1 MPSSSIS
8 QKAAATELLRRR
20 LARQSLISF
29 TRFTF
34 FPEYRPAPHH
44 HRIAEVLEAVERGEK
59 RRVMIFMPPRHGKS
73 ELASRRFPAY
83 FIGRNPDRS
92 IIAASY
98 NSDLA
103 SDFGREV
110 RNIVGSKAYADLFNV
125 HLAEDS
131 SARDRWHT
139 EKGGMYSAAG
149 VGTATTGRGAH
160 VFLID
165 DPVKDRESA
174 DSEIIRERTY
184 RWYTSTAYTRLESD
198 IDNSE
203 LLEDD
208 WLWRDLQNDI
218 EAGRATKLEGAIVLI
233 QTRWHDDDLAG
244 RLLLEQQ
251 RGGDQWEI
259 LELPAIREEGD
270 TRLALWPGKY
280 PLRRLDEIRM
290 AIGERDWSA
299 LYQQRPAPDE
309 GVYFKREWFNWY
321 DQPPEHLTKYG
332 ASDYAVKGKSGDWTV
347 HVVAGVDPE
356 DNLYIL
362 DVWRKQTT
370 SDVWVD
376 AFLDLA
382 DQHKPMVWA
391 EEDGQIIKS
400 LGPFIDRRSQ
410 ERGVYCYRE
419 QFVSVAD
426 KPTRCRSF
434 QARCAMRKVYLPR
447 NATWIGDVLGELLSF
462 PAGRTDDIADACGLL
477 GRLLD
482 KMFGASVAT
491 VEEKT
496 VADYHGME
504 GFNYLDDGFD
514 GEDTWRTI

>member
-1 MPSSSIS
+1 MLNLSVSP
-8 QKAAATELLRRR
+8 KEAAAELLRRR
-20 LARQSLISF
+20 MARQSLIAF
-29 TRFTF
+29 TRYTF
-34 FPEYRPAPHH
+34 PQYRPAPHH
-44 HRIAEVLEAVERGEK
+44 QRIAEALEAVERGEK
-59 RRVMIFMPPRHGKS
+59 KRLMIFMPPRHGKS

-110 RNIVGSKAYADLFNV
+110 RNIVGSKAYADLFDV
-125 HLAEDS
+125 RLAEDS

-139 EKGGMYSAAG
+139 RQGGMYAAAG

-160 VFLID
+160 VLLID

-174 DSEIIRERTY
+174 DSEVVRERIW

-203 LLEDD
+203 VLDDD
-208 WLWRDLQNDI
+208 WLWRDLQRDI

-259 LELPAIREEGD
+259 LELPAVREEGG

-280 PLRRLDEIRM
+280 PLRRLDEIRL
-290 AIGERDWSA
+290 AIGPREWSA
-299 LYQQRPAPDE
+299 LFQQKPAPDE

-321 DQPPEHLTKYG
+321 DQPPLHLTKYG

-362 DVWRKQTT
+362 DLWRKQTT
-370 SDVWVD
+370 SDVWVE

-410 ERGVYCYRE
+410 ERRVYCYRE

-426 KPTRCRSF
+426 KP
-434 QARCAMRKVYLPR
+434 
-447 NATWIGDVLGELLSF
+447 
-462 PAGRTDDIADACGLL
+462 
-477 GRLLD
+477 
-482 KMFGASVAT
+482 
-491 VEEKT
+491 
-496 VADYHGME
+496 
-504 GFNYLDDGFD
+504 
-514 GEDTWRTI
+514 